1 MFPIT
6 MKELLE
12 LCKALNFTITIK
24 LIKDVHSITLK
35 KGHAYRFSK
44 IYICL
49 LGTVLN
55 GSHLFLNITTWF
67 RPCATKHKDRHF

>member
-1 MFPIT
+1 M
-6 MKELLE
+6 
-12 LCKALNFTITIK
+12 
-24 LIKDVHSITLK
+24 SIPSH

-49 LGTVLN
+49 LGMVLN

-67 RPCATKHKDRHF
+67 RPCTTKHKDQHFWLGIIYFFIHSSFSFLSRMTSSKYGDR

>member
-1 MFPIT
+1 
-6 MKELLE
+6 MKVSQK
-12 LCKALNFTITIK
+12 LCKALNFTIK
-24 LIKDVHSITLK
+24 LILKNVHSITLK

-49 LGTVLN
+49 LGMVLN

-67 RPCATKHKDRHF
+67 RPCTTKHKDRHF